1 MKVVRFQLVKVLNS
15 KFGFDS
21 CLSSEQL
28 AHTLRA
34 GWNDRCK
41 ACMMCAEFDGE
52 PTPASSG
59 VSVSGNK
66 LRVNNKI
73 SGSGVLTDDDH
84 RSR

>member
-1 MKVVRFQLVKVLNS
+1 
-15 KFGFDS
+15 
-21 CLSSEQL
+21 
-28 AHTLRA
+28 
-34 GWNDRCK
+34 
-41 ACMMCAEFDGE
+41 MMCAEFDGE

-84 RSR
+84 RSRQGRVKKKSPPPHRT